1 VDSDSR
7 GVALITG
14 GAGTIGIACARVL
27 TENVIL
33 LADTSSER
41 LASAAEQVGS
51 GGADV
56 RTAVCDVTDDSSVTA
71 LAKTLADIG
80 PLRVLVHTAGLSG
93 AMADSPRILDVNFA
107 GTLRV
112 LDATEPLV
120 RPGTVGVAIASV
132 SGHRGFA
139 RQYDAVLRV
148 ATAADALGL
157 LTASGAAGLH
167 PRAAYAVS
175 KRGMILQVQRR
186 AAAWGTRGGRLVSL
200 SPGLLADTTMGG
212 LVQSTGGESRAY
224 AGRSA
229 VGRAGTTADIAATV
243 RFLASPG
250 AGYLSGTDV
259 LVDGGVLAATDHH
272 LDAVARTRWH
282 SAPVAD

>member
-1 VDSDSR
+1 MDSDSR

-186 AAAWGTRGGRLVSL
+186 AAAWGTRGGRSL

>member
-1 VDSDSR
+1 MTSDLR

-14 GAGTIGIACARVL
+14 GAGTIGMACARAL
-27 TENVIL
+27 SENVIL
-33 LADTSSER
+33 LADSSPER
-41 LASAAEQVGS
+41 LSSAAEQLRS
-51 GGADV
+51 TGADV
-56 RTAVCDVTDDSSVTA
+56 RTAVCDVTDDSSVAA
-71 LAKTLADIG
+71 LAKTLEQAG

-93 AMADSPRILDVNFA
+93 AMADSRRILDVNFA

-120 RPGTVGVAIASV
+120 QPGTAGVAIASV
-132 SGHRGFA
+132 SGHRAFTQ
-139 RQYDAVLRV
+139 QYDAVLRM
-148 ATAADALGL
+148 ATAADAVGL
-157 LTASGAAGLH
+157 LVASGAAGLH

-186 AAAWGTRGGRLVSL
+186 AAAWGTRGGRLVSV
-200 SPGLLADTTMGG
+200 SPGLLADTTMGE
-212 LVQSTGGESRAY
+212 LVQSTGGESSAY

-229 VGRAGTTADIAATV
+229 VGRPGMTADIAATV
-243 RFLASPG
+243 RFLCSPG
-250 AGYLSGTDV
+250 ASYISGTDV